1 MKNNIGHNRTET
13 ETSKLIKATIE
24 GIENYEEQKKD
35 LSESIAEIK
44 ANAKAKGLC
53 LKTIGKILKLR
64 KTDPEKAKVEQAEL
78 EIYCDAV
85 GIDLFSYK
93 GE

>member
-13 ETSKLIKATIE
+13 ETAKLIKFTIE

-35 LSESIAEIK
+35 ISESIAEIK
-44 ANAKAKGLC
+44 ANAKTKGIC
-53 LKTIGKILKLR
+53 LKTIGRVLKLR
-64 KTDPEKAKVEQAEL
+64 KTDPEKAKAEQAEL
-78 EIYCDAV
+78 EIYCDALAMD
-85 GIDLFSYK
+85 IFSYK

>member
-1 MKNNIGHNRTET
+1 MTNNIGHNRTDT
-13 ETSKLIKATIE
+13 QKLIQQVIE
-24 GIENYEEQKKD
+24 GIENYEGQKKD
-35 LSESIAEIK
+35 ISERIAEIK

-64 KTDPEKAKVEQAEL
+64 KTDPEKAKAEQAEL

-85 GIDLFSYK
+85 GIEIFSYR
-93 GE
+93 GQ